1 MSDDE
6 LDQEWKP
13 NGRPQSTMARSFSAA
28 LNDVFKIDNSLADL
42 DAAVEQ
48 KKRAVS
54 SQSQE
59 LEALEGRLRATEERL
74 RSRQVSGQSGR
85 SSGPSSPRQRVPLG
99 DTFAAQGQTGDKSQT
114 GTQVA
119 ESNSKAPARPATAKR
134 QEVSYSTP
142 PMPGGLPPT
151 PGASD
156 DGEAPP
162 PPPHA
167 AT

>member
-1 MSDDE
+1 MSDDQ

-59 LEALEGRLRATEERL
+59 LEALEARLRATEDRL
-74 RSRQVSGQSGR
+74 RSRQLSGQSGR
-85 SSGPSSPRQRVPLG
+85 LSGPSSPRQRVPLG
-99 DTFAAQGQTGDKSQT
+99 ETFGAQSQSEDKPQTSALATETNMNAAS
-114 GTQVA
+114 
-119 ESNSKAPARPATAKR
+119 RPATAKR
-134 QEVSYSTP
+134 QQPSYSTP